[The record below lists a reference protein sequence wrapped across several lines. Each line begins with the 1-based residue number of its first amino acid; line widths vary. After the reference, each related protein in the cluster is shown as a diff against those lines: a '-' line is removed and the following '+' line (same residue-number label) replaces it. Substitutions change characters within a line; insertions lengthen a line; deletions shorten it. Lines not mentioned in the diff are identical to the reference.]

1 MVLWRAIVGASVLVV
16 SFSGTATA
24 GVADVLASA
33 TVVQPASVMESFLP
47 SMQLTVTERTWSSL
61 KIIAPIAPA
70 PQTTGTVPATGEGLQ
85 RNPPAGSLA
94 PLPEPVSVS
103 VASPSAIGAVSG
115 TQTGASP
122 LLQGRMMATLQV
134 TPAGLGPASEASGVM
149 RFVVVFN

>member
-1 MVLWRAIVGASVLVV
+1 MGLWHAVVGASVLAT

-33 TVVQPASVMESFLP
+33 TVVQPASVMESFSP

-70 PQTTGTVPATGEGLQ
+70 PQTAGAVSATGEGLQ
-85 RNPPAGSLA
+85 RNALAGSVA
-94 PLPEPVSVS
+94 PLPEPVPVS
-103 VASPSAIGAVSG
+103 VTTPSGMGAFSG
-115 TQTGASP
+115 GQTGTSP
-122 LLQGRMMATLQV
+122 LLPGRMMATLQV
-134 TPAGLGPASEASGVM
+134 TSAGLGPVPEASGVM